1 LTAHAEDMVL
11 VPRAELDALR
21 AENRRLRR
29 EAGDRE
35 ALKRIRSDSG
45 EGRTFTREELA
56 EAWGI
61 SKAGIFCC
69 QCLCVGFGVLHDD
82 DNLPVR
88 ALRDRVP
95 DGQTVRRK
103 VKTIGTWQRIYLGK
117 RVGKRR
123 DWLFEQ
129 VEDRPMG
136 GVPEW
141 LRQSLKLVPDSVR
154 EAKDPVTYSLWS
166 RTRASGGPVSAE
178 SGKAR
183 ACRSPSFATASS
195 GKPTSSVPGS
205 RAADTSPTG
214 PEAGRRAAN
223 PGVCPD
229 T

>member
-1 LTAHAEDMVL
+1 VAGEQPL
-11 VPRAELDALR
+11 VCVVDDGQWLGQASGQTPGFAA
-21 AENRRLRR
+21 RRPASGPVGLVSAAR
-29 EAGDRE
+29 EPG
-35 ALKRIRSDSG
+35 
-45 EGRTFTREELA
+45 TELA
-56 EAWGI
+56 GLPELAVAKLGERHARALPDSALTGPPDARVRDQSESI
-61 SKAGIFCC
+61 PQAGIFCC

-141 LRQSLKLVPDSVR
+141 LRQSFKLVPDSVR
-154 EAKDPVTYSLWS
+154 EAKDPVTY
-166 RTRASGGPVSAE
+166 
-178 SGKAR
+178 
-183 ACRSPSFATASS
+183 
-195 GKPTSSVPGS
+195 
-205 RAADTSPTG
+205 
-214 PEAGRRAAN
+214 
-223 PGVCPD
+223 
-229 T
+229 